1 MDRVLQTEFKIV
13 YKKYIQ
19 RVYIRRYKKK
29 KLLKN
34 REMINQLFNE
44 TIFY

>member
-1 MDRVLQTEFKIV
+1 MMEEEFKIV
-13 YKKYIQ
+13 YKKYIR
-19 RVYIRRYKKK
+19 RVYNRRYRTK

-34 REMINQLFNE
+34 REMITKLFNE

>member
-1 MDRVLQTEFKIV
+1 MKDEFKIV
-13 YKKYIQ
+13 YKRYMR
-19 RVYIRRYKKK
+19 RVYNRRYRTK

>member
-1 MDRVLQTEFKIV
+1 MDRELQTEFKIV
-13 YKKYIQ
+13 YKKYIR
-19 RVYIRRYKKK
+19 RVYNRRYRTK

-34 REMINQLFNE
+34 RVMIKQLFNE